1 MLKVAKFGGSSMA
14 DAGQYQKI
22 RDIIRSDPSRRVV
35 VVSAAGKRSAG
46 DNKITDLLYLCYA
59 HLQYGVSCDGIYQM
73 IRERYG
79 DIHRELG
86 LRVDLEGVLDRLRS
100 QMEQGI
106 SRDELVSRGEYLS
119 ALLMADYL
127 GFTFVDAAQWLFFH
141 YDGTIDQEKS
151 YAALRALARDKCV
164 VIPGFYGL
172 MPDGKLRTLT
182 RGGSDI
188 TGALAA
194 AALDADVYENWTDV
208 SGFFMADPRIVKNAK
223 KIDCITY
230 KELRELSYMG
240 ASVLHEDSIFP
251 VQKGGIPINV
261 KNTNDPE
268 HPGTMILAEPED
280 DHGCIT
286 GIAGKKG
293 FTIIHLEKDKMNSEL
308 GFGRRVLS
316 VFEELGI
323 SFEHLPTGIDTLSV
337 VISDKQLNGHKEEV
351 VRRLREVCSPDRIEV
366 VSNLALIAT
375 VGHGMV
381 RRVGIAAMLF
391 TALAEAG
398 VNVRMIDQGS
408 SEINI
413 IAGVESDD
421 FEVALRAI
429 YACFENE
436 EEWIE

>member
-1 MLKVAKFGGSSMA
+1 MLAIAKFGGSSLSCA
-14 DAGQYQKI
+14 AAWRQVREIVTG
-22 RDIIRSDPSRRVV
+22 DIARRVI
-35 VVSAAGKRSAG
+35 VVSAAGKRHA
-46 DNKITDLLYLCYA
+46 DDHKITDLLYLCHA
-59 HLQYGVSCDGIYQM
+59 HLRYGVPCWELWRKIAG
-73 IRERYG
+73 RYLA
-79 DIHRELG
+79 I
-86 LRVDLEGVLDRLRS
+86 
-100 QMEQGI
+100 
-106 SRDELVSRGEYLS
+106 RDECAINFPIEDELDAIYENLSPQTSADFLASRGEYM
-119 ALLMADYL
+119 AAKLMAAYL
-127 GFTFVDAAQWLFFH
+127 GFSFVDAASWLQFD
-141 YDGTIDQEKS
+141 YAGNVLTDSS
-151 YAALRALARDKCV
+151 YAALSSLADGQKIV
-164 VIPGFYGL
+164 TPGFYGAL
-172 MPDGKLRTLT
+172 PDGRIHTFP

-188 TGALAA
+188 TGSLAA
-194 AALDADVYENWTDV
+194 AALHADVYENWTDV
-208 SGFFMADPRIVKNAK
+208 SGFLMTDPRIVPNPRTIS
-223 KIDCITY
+223 KISY
-230 KELRELSYMG
+230 RELRELSYMG